1 MNTATSDSPADDLS
15 PDEQHA
21 AKQAQAALLH
31 AQKSPLDQSFGR
43 KNDRPNT
50 AHAPSLFDAAEPMT
64 LVSPTFDPGV
74 IKAHEAFEAEGGF
87 GCELA
92 VSAMDALKQAV
103 QNIITARETY
113 RSDVTMTEAAQL
125 LAVDSL
131 YSQQSSKVLPKIDVA
146 RATLDKA
153 IASHEAE
160 LRKGIKD
167 GATGPFAAETRA
179 MLRGMTAGERMSF
192 LTRAANE
199 GDTVALGAVLGAPAY
214 LSNITA
220 DAAQSLTER
229 ANKVRNPKLSVQ
241 LDLMR
246 HARDK
251 LDAAGSL
258 FLARSEA
265 MIGARHGTV
274 ERLRAHKAKLK
285 TVIGA
290 IA

>member
-1 MNTATSDSPADDLS
+1 MNTATDTSAEELTSDEA
-15 PDEQHA
+15 HA

-31 AQKSPLDQSFGR
+31 ATKSPLDQSFAR
-43 KNDRPNT
+43 PSQRPNT
-50 AHAPSLFDAAEPMT
+50 ARTPTLFDADEPMT

-131 YSQQSSKVLPKIDVA
+131 HSAQSSKVLPKVDAA

-160 LRKGIKD
+160 LRKGIKE

-179 MLRGMTAGERMSF
+179 MLRGMTDGERMSF

-199 GDTVALGAVLGAPAY
+199 GDTVALAAVLGAPTY

-220 DAAQSLTER
+220 DMAQALTER
-229 ANKVRNPKLSVQ
+229 ANKARNPKLSVQ
-241 LDLMR
+241 LDLLR

-265 MIGARHGTV
+265 MIGARYSTV

-285 TVIGA
+285 NAIGA
-290 IA
+290 IAG